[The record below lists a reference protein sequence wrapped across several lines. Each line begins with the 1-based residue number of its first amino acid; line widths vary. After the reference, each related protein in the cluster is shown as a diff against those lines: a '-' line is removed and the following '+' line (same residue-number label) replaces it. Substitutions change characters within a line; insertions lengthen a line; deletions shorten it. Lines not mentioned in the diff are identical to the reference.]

1 MLYFAFPLLLVLG
14 ILMVSKATMSLYEEW
29 RLEKSNR
36 KKCNKDI
43 EET

>member
-14 ILMVSKATMSLYEEW
+14 ILVVSKATIGLYEEW
-29 RLEKSNR
+29 QLETSNR
-36 KKCNKDI
+36 KECNKDV